1 MMNKSQKSIPIH
13 VWVCVLYLHLWHL
26 CAKGWR
32 DLFRNVFEG
41 PAPILPLDCGSFNGG
56 TDKTTSVFAIV
67 QWSVPDIFFP
77 LGVIP
82 DIMPICRASYEVM
95 TPSGDTDLNE
105 PWNTVLHKSNERVR
119 TLMHNAA
126 VPFVYIQ
133 FRFLLTT
140 LLLEV
145 GFGVFLGTFWVDK
158 GYDGH
163 WSIGDGDDWILKME

>member
-1 MMNKSQKSIPIH
+1 M
-13 VWVCVLYLHLWHL
+13 
-26 CAKGWR
+26 
-32 DLFRNVFEG
+32 
-41 PAPILPLDCGSFNGG
+41 DCGSFNGG

-140 LLLEV
+140 LLEYHLEV
-145 GFGVFLGTFWVDK
+145 GFGVFLGTFGVDK

-163 WSIGDGDDWILKME
+163 WSIGDGDD

>member
-1 MMNKSQKSIPIH
+1 M
-13 VWVCVLYLHLWHL
+13 
-26 CAKGWR
+26 
-32 DLFRNVFEG
+32 
-41 PAPILPLDCGSFNGG
+41 
-56 TDKTTSVFAIV
+56 FAIV

-77 LGVIP
+77 LGVIA

-140 LLLEV
+140 LLRCLNTTWKLGSESSLERS
-145 GFGVFLGTFWVDK
+145 GSTKDTTA
-158 GYDGH
+158 
-163 WSIGDGDDWILKME
+163 IGALETAMIEF